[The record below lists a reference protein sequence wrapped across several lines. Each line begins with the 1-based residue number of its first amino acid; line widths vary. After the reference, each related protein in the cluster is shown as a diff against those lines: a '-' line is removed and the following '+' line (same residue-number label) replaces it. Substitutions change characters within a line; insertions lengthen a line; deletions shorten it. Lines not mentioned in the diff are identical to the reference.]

1 MQFSLAPAVSRNWRP
16 LKNKLPEGS
25 QTPARSGSA
34 RRTRRR
40 RRPRGEDS
48 MFEGE
53 LKIVR
58 NTLVQIEMLN

>member
-25 QTPARSGSA
+25 QTPARSGWA

-40 RRPRGEDS
+40 RRPRWEDS

-53 LKIVR
+53 LKTIR
-58 NTLVQIEMLN
+58 NLILH